1 MDRLLT
7 RKIRDQEKEIFMKL
21 TAHYIISSFYFHIH
35 QIKPTYPVIAWTE
48 FILEYLKLIIRYMN
62 NMLNSCYEVLLQKFT
77 D

>member
-35 QIKPTYPVIAWTE
+35 QIKPTYPQPANCDRLDGVYFRISK
-48 FILEYLKLIIRYMN
+48 IDYKI
-62 NMLNSCYEVLLQKFT
+62 YE
-77 D
+77 